1 MVTRWREGAPGEGEG
16 EGVGHVDDQLG
27 LLYIT
32 GGRELREKTTE
43 PLRDE
48 IEGDCVENG
57 GDEDEVLEYKV

>member
-1 MVTRWREGAPGEGEG
+1 MLTIN
-16 EGVGHVDDQLG
+16 LG

-43 PLRDE
+43 E